1 MTLGDLRAWVS
12 RQKPYLDDCPLEI
25 VVHRPGSV
33 GPTPTVPVRSVTC
46 GFDWDNNKVLV
57 LAEAAGLEVLTSDQV
72 EADIREVRQRST
84 LSGYRKWQ
92 QSKHASDEGE
102 SK

>member
-33 GPTPTVPVRSVTC
+33 GPTPTVPVRSVMC

-57 LAEAAGLEVLTSDQV
+57 RAEAAGLEVLTSDQV
-72 EADIREVRQRST
+72 EADIRGVRQRST

-92 QSKHASDEGE
+92 QSNRAPDGGD